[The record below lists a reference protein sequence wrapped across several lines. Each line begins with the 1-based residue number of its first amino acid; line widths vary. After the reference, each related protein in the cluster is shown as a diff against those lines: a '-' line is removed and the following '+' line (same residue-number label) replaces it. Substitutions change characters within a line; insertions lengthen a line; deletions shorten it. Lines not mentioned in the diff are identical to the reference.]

1 MMATEKLHPAAA
13 PQPVQQ
19 QPHRGVPI
27 SAAANTAASPP
38 SKRELA
44 SWWKK
49 FRKTTEKNEEN
60 GEQFS
65 TSSSLHWL
73 LQSSDVP
80 HISGPLLLINHVFC
94 LTSSSTSRAWDIWG
108 AISRKHQIRQRCDIF
123 DKRTRRE
130 LHLWLCSYCG
140 CQMWRLSERERWVL
154 KWHASTTAAE

>member
-1 MMATEKLHPAAA
+1 MMATEKLHSAGA

-27 SAAANTAASPP
+27 STAANTAASPP

-65 TSSSLHWL
+65 TSSRLLGRWQVSATLHN
-73 LQSSDVP
+73 
-80 HISGPLLLINHVFC
+80 SGPLLSINHMFY

-108 AISRKHQIRQRCDIF
+108 AFSRKHQIRQRCDIF
-123 DKRTRRE
+123 NKRTRRK
-130 LHLWLCSYCG
+130 LHLWLCSYRG
-140 CQMWRLSERERWVL
+140 CQMWRFSERER
-154 KWHASTTAAE
+154 